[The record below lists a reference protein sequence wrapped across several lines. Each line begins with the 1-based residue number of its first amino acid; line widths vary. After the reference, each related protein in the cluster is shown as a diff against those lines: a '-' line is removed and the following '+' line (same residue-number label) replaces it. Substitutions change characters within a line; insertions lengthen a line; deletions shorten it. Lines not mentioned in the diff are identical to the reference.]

1 MNELTVFE
9 NKDFGQIRTVLRQ
22 GEPWFV
28 AADVC
33 KALGLEQVTRAMD
46 RLDEDEKGLLKVTH
60 PQSHSK
66 FMDVNGVNEPG
77 LYHLVLCS
85 TKPEARAFKRWITHE
100 VIPSIRKHGA
110 YLTDEATDALF
121 SSPDTFAKLAV
132 KWRDERHARLAA
144 EEEARARQQKI
155 EADAPKVLFADSVA
169 ASKSEILVGE
179 LAKILKQ
186 NGIDMGQNRLFERLR
201 KDGYLINRKGTDWN
215 MPTQRSMDLGVMRIK
230 ETSVTHADGHVTVSK
245 TPKVTGKGQVYFIN
259 RYSQG

>member
-60 PQSHSK
+60 PQSPSK

-85 TKPEARAFKRWITHE
+85 TKPEAKAFKRWITHE
-100 VIPSIRKHGA
+100 VIPSIRKTGSYSAGNDIKAMRAEAMMRNAKTREANLWLKFAAVLDTRPHKQLCASYGTQV
-110 YLTDEATDALF
+110 LTGGQRVLPLPEVEKTY
-121 SSPDTFAKLAV
+121 S
-132 KWRDERHARLAA
+132 A
-144 EEEARARQQKI
+144 EEVGAMLGGLSGQKVGRI
-155 EADAPKVLFADSVA
+155 ATKHGLKVPEYGRLTLD
-169 ASKSEILVGE
+169 KS
-179 LAKILKQ
+179 
-186 NGIDMGQNRLFERLR
+186 
-201 KDGYLINRKGTDWN
+201 
-215 MPTQRSMDLGVMRIK
+215 
-230 ETSVTHADGHVTVSK
+230 
-245 TPKVTGKGQVYFIN
+245 
-259 RYSQG
+259 RYSSKEVETWWYNEAGVEALRQIVSEE

>member
-9 NKDFGQIRTVLRQ
+9 NKDFGQIRTVLRH

-60 PQSHSK
+60 PQSPSK

-100 VIPSIRKHGA
+100 VIPSIRKTGSYSAGNDIKAMRAEAMMRNAKTREANLWLKFAAVLDSQPHKQLCASYGTQV
-110 YLTDEATDALF
+110 LTGGQRVLPLPEVEKTY
-121 SSPDTFAKLAV
+121 S
-132 KWRDERHARLAA
+132 A
-144 EEEARARQQKI
+144 EEVGAMLGGLSGQKVGRI
-155 EADAPKVLFADSVA
+155 ATKHGLKVPEYGRLTLD
-169 ASKSEILVGE
+169 KS
-179 LAKILKQ
+179 
-186 NGIDMGQNRLFERLR
+186 
-201 KDGYLINRKGTDWN
+201 
-215 MPTQRSMDLGVMRIK
+215 
-230 ETSVTHADGHVTVSK
+230 
-245 TPKVTGKGQVYFIN
+245 
-259 RYSQG
+259 RYSSKEVETWRYNEAGVEALRQIVSEE

>member
-9 NKDFGQIRTVLRQ
+9 NKDFGQIRIFTENGSSQFCGKDVTEALKYKDSVNALKQHCR
-22 GEPWFV
+22 GV
-28 AADVC
+28 AIYHPIEDS
-33 KALGLEQVTRAMD
+33 LGRKQ
-46 RLDEDEKGLLKVTH
+46 
-60 PQSHSK
+60 
-66 FMDVNGVNEPG
+66 
-77 LYHLVLCS
+77 
-85 TKPEARAFKRWITHE
+85 EARFISEGDLYRLITHSNLPAAEKFESWVFDE
-100 VIPSIRKHGA
+100 VLPSIRKHGA

>member
-60 PQSHSK
+60 PQSPSK

-100 VIPSIRKHGA
+100 VIPSIRKTGSYSAGNDIKAMRAEAMMRNAKTREANLWLKFAAVLDSRPHKQLCASYGTQV
-110 YLTDEATDALF
+110 LTGGQRVLPLPEVEKTY
-121 SSPDTFAKLAV
+121 S
-132 KWRDERHARLAA
+132 A
-144 EEEARARQQKI
+144 EEVGAMLGGLSGQKVGRI
-155 EADAPKVLFADSVA
+155 ATKHGLKVPEYGRLTLD
-169 ASKSEILVGE
+169 KS
-179 LAKILKQ
+179 
-186 NGIDMGQNRLFERLR
+186 
-201 KDGYLINRKGTDWN
+201 
-215 MPTQRSMDLGVMRIK
+215 
-230 ETSVTHADGHVTVSK
+230 
-245 TPKVTGKGQVYFIN
+245 
-259 RYSQG
+259 RYSSKEVETWRYNEAGVEALRQIVSEE

>member
-60 PQSHSK
+60 PQSPSK

-85 TKPEARAFKRWITHE
+85 TKPEAKAFKRWITHE
-100 VIPSIRKHGA
+100 VIPSIRKTGSYSAGNDIKAMRAEAMMRNAKTREANLWLKFAAVLDSRPHKQLCASYGTQV
-110 YLTDEATDALF
+110 LTGGQRVLPLPEVEKTY
-121 SSPDTFAKLAV
+121 S
-132 KWRDERHARLAA
+132 A
-144 EEEARARQQKI
+144 EEVGAMLGGLSGQKVGRI
-155 EADAPKVLFADSVA
+155 ATKHGLKVPEYGRLTLD
-169 ASKSEILVGE
+169 KS
-179 LAKILKQ
+179 
-186 NGIDMGQNRLFERLR
+186 
-201 KDGYLINRKGTDWN
+201 
-215 MPTQRSMDLGVMRIK
+215 
-230 ETSVTHADGHVTVSK
+230 
-245 TPKVTGKGQVYFIN
+245 
-259 RYSQG
+259 RYSSKEVETWRYNEAGVEALRQIVSEE